1 MKSAQMTKAEWLKRR
16 RKYIGGSDA
25 AAAIGKSPWKSP
37 YQVYQDKIGASVD
50 EATEV
55 MERGLELEPLVIR
68 LYERSV
74 NRKILPGP
82 WVVSKDFAFMAA
94 TPDAI
99 DDGIASAVQVKTSSA
114 WVRHKFGDPGTPMV
128 PVDYFIQAQH
138 EMAVMGAKRNQL
150 VVLFA
155 DNDMFRALQHMIR
168 AGMDLDKVA
177 EFVELQNSR
186 PHSLTEFAVFPIDRD
201 DATIKLLVK
210 GEQHFWTEHVEK
222 KVPPADLLAP
232 EKKSDVIEADADERK
247 LLLAMKAAHDAT
259 KIAEQDYIEAKAL
272 VATAIGANAG
282 IYDPDIGKVT
292 NKAGPERSNLV
303 VADVLEELRKA
314 HENDYGVMEQASR
327 VIVDESLLLAKLK
340 ELFPGDYKGAVE
352 KFTIKS
358 RTGRSVRPYWKKAK
372 RAKAKKKAAK

>member
-1 MKSAQMTKAEWLKRR
+1 MKSAQMTKAEWLKKR
-16 RKYIGGSDA
+16 RKYLGGSDA
-25 AAAIGKSPWKSP
+25 AAAIGKSPWRSP

-50 EATEV
+50 ESTEV

-99 DDGIASAVQVKTSSA
+99 DDGINSAVQCKTSSA

-128 PVDYFIQAQH
+128 PIDYYIQAQH

-155 DNDMFRALQHMIR
+155 DNDMFRALQHMLR

-177 EFVELQNSR
+177 EFVELQHAR
-186 PHSLTEFAVFPIDRD
+186 EHSLTEFSVFPIERD
-201 DATIKLLVK
+201 DPTIALLIE
-210 GEQHFWTEHVEK
+210 GEEHFWRENIEK
-222 KVPPADLLAP
+222 RVPPADLLAP

-247 LLLAMKAAHDAT
+247 LLLAMKEAHDAT
-259 KIAEQDYIEAKAL
+259 KVAKQNYDEAKAL
-272 VATAIGANAG
+272 VATAIGDNAG
-282 IYDPDIGKVT
+282 IFDPDIGKVT
-292 NKAGPERSNLV
+292 NKAGPERPNLV
-303 VADVLEELRKA
+303 IADALAELRTD
-314 HENDYGVMEQASR
+314 HEVEFSVAEQASR

-340 ELFPGDYKGAVE
+340 TLFPDDYKAVIQ
-352 KFTIKS
+352 KHTIKT
-358 RTGRSVRPYWKKAK
+358 RTGRSVRPYWKKV
-372 RAKAKKKAAK
+372 RAGKK